1 MIQSATVSETRL
13 TTRWPTI
20 GYYALGR
27 TCGGLCGITAGFSRI
42 FTVGTFMMLATLPVT
57 LAIYAWQ
64 LMPFVCRRYRLTNH
78 RVLILRGYSA
88 VEEASIGYEEFDTIQ
103 VEVLQGQQWL
113 QAGDLVFRSGEK
125 EVFRLRGVS
134 RPEPFR
140 QTCLKAKEAAL
151 LWS

>member
-1 MIQSATVSETRL
+1 
-13 TTRWPTI
+13 
-20 GYYALGR
+20 
-27 TCGGLCGITAGFSRI
+27 
-42 FTVGTFMMLATLPVT
+42 MMVVTLPAT

-64 LMPFVCRRYRLTNH
+64 LMPLVCRRYRLTNR
-78 RVLILRGYSA
+78 RVLILRGYTA
-88 VEEASIGYEEFDTIQ
+88 VEETSIGFEEFDTIK
-103 VEVLQGQQWL
+103 VEVLQGQEWL

-140 QTCLKAKEAAL
+140 QTCLKAREAAL

>member
-1 MIQSATVSETRL
+1 
-13 TTRWPTI
+13 
-20 GYYALGR
+20 
-27 TCGGLCGITAGFSRI
+27 
-42 FTVGTFMMLATLPVT
+42 MMLVTLPVT

-78 RVLILRGYSA
+78 RVLILRGYTA
-88 VEEASIGYEEFDTIQ
+88 AEEASIGFEDFDSI
-103 VEVLQGQQWL
+103 EVKVLPGQEWL
-113 QAGDLVFRSGEK
+113 ETGDLVFLSGEK

-140 QTCLKAKEAAL
+140 QTCLKAKEAAQ